1 MLMTLVVLPLLL
13 MRRVAGQLQCPQ
25 VAASFGEDL
34 DLSSFLVLLDQPE
47 RVGHNGNASDGGQR
61 KLQHLLSKSISTH
74 AYIALISIIH

>member
-25 VAASFGEDL
+25 VAASFGDDL

-47 RVGHNGNASDGGQR
+47 GVGHNGNERDGGQR
-61 KLQHLLSKSISTH
+61 KLQDLLSKSISIH
-74 AYIALISIIH
+74 IAIALIRPL